1 MGYCGVRSGWGGVL
15 WGEVGVGYCGVRWG
29 WGTVG

>member
-1 MGYCGVRSGWGGVL
+1 MGYCGVRSGWGGVVRGRVL
-15 WGEVGVGYCGVRWG
+15 WGEVGVG